1 MSYKTKFQITIPS
14 RTEFL
19 KMIVEITTHF
29 SVLNGFNEKEAK
41 KIGVVVDEAVTNVI
55 KHSYEY
61 KKDEFIKIT
70 FESDRDSIRILLEF
84 KGLIPEIEDS
94 DIDLKKYVKDKKKG
108 GLGVNLMRKIMDNV
122 KYYTENEFNYC
133 EMIKWKKKK

>member
-1 MSYKTKFQITIPS
+1 MSYKTSFQITIPS

-29 SVLNGFNEKEAK
+29 SVLNTFNEKEAK
-41 KIGVVVDEAVTNVI
+41 KIGLVVDEAVTNVI

-61 KKDEFIKIT
+61 KKDEDIKIT
-70 FESDRDSIRILLEF
+70 FISDNDSIKILLQF

-108 GLGVNLMRKIMDNV
+108 GLGVNLMRKIMDDV
-122 KYYTENEFNYC
+122 KYYTKNELNHC